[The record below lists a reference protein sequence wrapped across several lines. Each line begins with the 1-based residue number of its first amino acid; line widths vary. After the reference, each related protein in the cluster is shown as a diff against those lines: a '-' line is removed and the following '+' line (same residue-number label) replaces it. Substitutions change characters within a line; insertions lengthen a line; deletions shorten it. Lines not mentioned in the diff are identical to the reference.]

1 METIKTMFKSLRYH
15 IHNLA
20 TGAVLQVP
28 ADEVCGNTI
37 RNYASSAAAQYDRKY
52 SVHFDRDARTYTITR
67 TR

>member
-1 METIKTMFKSLRYH
+1 MFKSLRYH
-15 IHNLA
+15 VNNLP
-20 TGAVLQVP
+20 TGGSLTVP
-28 ADEVCGNTI
+28 AGEVCGNTL